1 MDNRRVD
8 VTRNRTILLIVGA
21 IAFVA
26 VIIAISIVAITLSSD
41 DSGVK
46 IANEDNVTDAEDSSI
61 ESHDYSLI
69 KKQLRTLLT
78 DSYAL
83 PENEEIKALIRESTY
98 AESGEDGEKIITF
111 TLDVESVKTTFYVWM
126 SQTSEDASEVSISC
140 APTNDSKY
148 PETFCIGTEGYS
160 SIDANMSADL
170 PYRYKENGE
179 LKFEITHEEY
189 DPRLIL
195 SVQASCDD
203 DAAVETAKNK
213 AKEWIKS
220 YGLDPEQVPIEEN
233 KSSCKAYEDQLKES
247 QRGKHTQENMNN

>member
-1 MDNRRVD
+1 MDDRRVD
-8 VTRNRTILLIVGA
+8 ITRNRTILLIVGA
-21 IAFVA
+21 IAFA
-26 VIIAISIVAITLSSD
+26 AIIVAISIVAVTLSGD
-41 DSGVK
+41 DSGVE
-46 IANEDNVTDAEDSSI
+46 IANEDNVTSAEESSI

-78 DSYAL
+78 DSYSL

-98 AESGEDGEKIITF
+98 TESGEDGKKIISF
-111 TLDVESVKTTFYVWM
+111 TLDVENVKTTFYIWM

-160 SIDANMSADL
+160 SIDANLSADL

-179 LKFEITHEEY
+179 LKFEITHEVY
-189 DPRLIL
+189 DPKLVL

-203 DAAVETAKNK
+203 EEAVETAKAQAK
-213 AKEWIKS
+213 AWIKS
-220 YGLDPEQVPIEEN
+220 YGLDPEQVPIEED
-233 KSSCKAYEDQLKES
+233 KTSCKAYEDALKES
-247 QRGKHTQENMNN
+247 QRGKHTQENMSN